1 MTQPKT
7 KCTKCGTSILQST
20 AARNSGRC
28 KPCATGPKFE
38 NTAGGMELGM
48 RLILGSI
55 FAGVAGGL
63 GFGIGSVLGTIGGLV
78 FAVPLAMIG
87 FCYGCFC
94 VQINAIL
101 RSILPFIFD
110 R

>member
-1 MTQPKT
+1 
-7 KCTKCGTSILQST
+7 
-20 AARNSGRC
+20 
-28 KPCATGPKFE
+28 
-38 NTAGGMELGM
+38 M

-55 FAGVAGGL
+55 FAVLAGGL
-63 GFGIGSVLGTIGGLV
+63 GFGVGSVLGTIGGLIV
-78 FAVPLAMIG
+78 AIPFAMTG

-94 VQINAIL
+94 VEINAIL